1 MERKIT
7 HKLSYHSL
15 RPMGDRT
22 SDTTLLTDI
31 VISSDSNIARY
42 INEKKIDTEE
52 WPRSFR
58 DFGTRTQHFSAEDN
72 RDTARQC

>member
-1 MERKIT
+1 
-7 HKLSYHSL
+7 
-15 RPMGDRT
+15 MGDGTPDT
-22 SDTTLLTDI
+22 SLLTDN

-42 INEKKIDTEE
+42 INEKKIDTKE

-58 DFGTRTQHFSAEDN
+58 DCGTRTAFIFFSAEDN